1 MGNGCVGTKRV
12 FPAIVDS
19 VISDYEELYIL
30 CDKNGLILNISHN
43 VRKILRYKLEDI
55 ENKFIGIL
63 MNKLLSFLHK
73 KFFIPKLTKSSG
85 IPRSKILNRL
95 QTLTNDRPL
104 IVYDINEN
112 PHCMNIQIIELNV
125 DEITEL
131 YDSYNFI
138 RDINNLQLDKTD
150 QYIVTKLDYYKNKD
164 NIATFMTQDNI
175 NNQLITISDNKLLFV
190 LTNNIEI
197 SPVFNQTINNMV
209 VITIDIMKS
218 REILTTKGE
227 VVLIDINRRL
237 YDDVIYV
244 IKTYFYPFIYIYEI
258 AEDKFTLII
267 NADWT
272 YNIPLFC
279 CTIGLYFVQL
289 LFERTLKYINI
300 NCGIS
305 YGKLSYGLIGN
316 KLRLFG
322 LPLVLSSLIKK
333 KSNFNKFSIS
343 KSFYDKLLIEF
354 NMIDNE
360 LYSDLDYTHNVELVK
375 GFGNLEYYL
384 VDNLLNRFK
393 RAIN

>member
-1 MGNGCVGTKRV
+1 M
-12 FPAIVDS
+12 
-19 VISDYEELYIL
+19 
-30 CDKNGLILNISHN
+30 
-43 VRKILRYKLEDI
+43 
-55 ENKFIGIL
+55 
-63 MNKLLSFLHK
+63 
-73 KFFIPKLTKSSG
+73 
-85 IPRSKILNRL
+85 
-95 QTLTNDRPL
+95 
-104 IVYDINEN
+104 
-112 PHCMNIQIIELNV
+112 
-125 DEITEL
+125 
-131 YDSYNFI
+131 
-138 RDINNLQLDKTD
+138 DKTD

-175 NNQLITISDNKLLFV
+175 NNQLITISNNKLLFV

-322 LPLVLSSLIKK
+322 LPLVLSSLIKE
-333 KSNFNKFSIS
+333 KSTFNKFSIS

-354 NMIDNE
+354 NMIGNE